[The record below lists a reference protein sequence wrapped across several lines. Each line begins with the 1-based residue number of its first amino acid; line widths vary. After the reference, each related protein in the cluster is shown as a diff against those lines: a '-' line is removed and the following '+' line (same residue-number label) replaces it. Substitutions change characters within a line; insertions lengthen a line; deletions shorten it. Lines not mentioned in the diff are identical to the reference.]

1 MGCRMSSRGGI
12 GKANILLIPPIRG
25 ERGATPFL
33 AIGAVA
39 KYLVHR
45 RAGKFVA
52 DGLAEAGALK
62 GGVRRVG
69 HDRNVMRA

>member
-1 MGCRMSSRGGI
+1 MSSRGGI
-12 GKANILLIPPIRG
+12 GKANVLLIPPVRCEG
-25 ERGATPFL
+25 GAAPFL

-45 RAGKFVA
+45 RASEFVA
-52 DGLAEAGALK
+52 DSLAEAGALK